1 VAPTYLQEE
10 TDMLNKAYIPYGG
23 YYSTPFARW
32 QGSLANAN
40 AITLGA
46 ATAKRWMEGK
56 AWDPKIL
63 DYLILGITIGQP
75 KVFYGGPWASAL
87 TGAPDIPGVIVSQ
100 ACSTSTT
107 GYYQAAIGVETGMF
121 TTAYCLMVD
130 RCSNGP
136 HTIWPNPQGPGGQV
150 ISEDWVMEHFNLD
163 PWAGGAMIQTA
174 ENVAKEAGI
183 EREQCDALALRR
195 YEQYLDA
202 LADDRT
208 FQKRYMFP
216 VEMKLSKKKSLL
228 IEADEGVMQTT
239 AEGLAELKPV
249 LREGVHTFGS
259 QTHPADG
266 NCGLAITTRERA
278 KELSSDPSVEI
289 KVISYGYAR
298 TKKAF
303 MAMAVVP
310 AVRMALEK
318 AGLSI
323 GQIKTI
329 KTHNPFAA
337 NDIYMA
343 QQLGIDVMSFNNYGS
358 SLVFGHPQ
366 APTGGRLI
374 IEGIEETAMAGGGY
388 LLFGGCAAGD
398 TAAALVLKIG

>member
-1 VAPTYLQEE
+1 
-10 TDMLNKAYIPYGG
+10 MLSNAFIPYAG

-32 QGSLANAN
+32 QGSLANVN

-46 ATAKRWMEGK
+46 ETTKRWMAGK
-56 AWDPKIL
+56 NWDPMVL

-87 TGAPDIPGVIVSQ
+87 IGATGIPGTVLSQ

-107 GYYQAAIGVETGMF
+107 GIYQAAMGVETGMYA
-121 TTAYCLMVD
+121 TAYCLMVD
-130 RCSNGP
+130 RTSNGP

-183 EREQCDALALRR
+183 QREQCDAVTLRR
-195 YEQYLDA
+195 YEQYQNA
-202 LADDRT
+202 LADDNA

-216 VEMKLSKKKSLL
+216 AEIQISKKKSITLSG
-228 IEADEGVMQTT
+228 DEGIMPTT
-239 AEGLAELKPV
+239 AEGLAGLRPV
-249 LREGVHTFGS
+249 LSDGVHTFGS

-266 NCGLAITTRERA
+266 SCGITVTTRERA
-278 KELSSDPSVEI
+278 KDLSTDPKVEI
-289 KVISYGYAR
+289 QIVSYGYAR
-298 TKKAF
+298 AKKGF

-310 AVRMALEK
+310 AVKMALEK
-318 AGLSI
+318 AGLGI
-323 GQIKTI
+323 DQMKAI

-343 QQLGIDVMSFNNYGS
+343 DQMNIDVMGVNNYGC
-358 SLVFGHPQ
+358 SLIFGHPQ
-366 APTGGRLI
+366 APTAGRSI
-374 IEGIEETAMAGGGY
+374 IEGIEEVAMGGGGY

-398 TAAALVLKIG
+398 TGAALILKIG